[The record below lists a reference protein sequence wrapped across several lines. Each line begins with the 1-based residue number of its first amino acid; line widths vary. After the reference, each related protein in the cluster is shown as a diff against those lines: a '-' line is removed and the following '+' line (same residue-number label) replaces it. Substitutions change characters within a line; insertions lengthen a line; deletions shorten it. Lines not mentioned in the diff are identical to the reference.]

1 MYRSV
6 TMYITT
12 LPVPGKHMVC
22 APKVQ
27 IHTKLYTQCTAGVPV
42 PSSVDVFLS
51 LCSSTTT
58 PRGKYGGS
66 WGWSQEEVR
75 LTFNASVSFISLK
88 LSETHSCVC
97 LFVVFRF
104 VSDRHSPDVW
114 RLPVQRTHRHADA
127 VLPFHQRVW
136 VHFKL
141 TAAGSVLITDHQLW
155 CRLTDSHPNC
165 N

>member
-58 PRGKYGGS
+58 PRGKYGGF
-66 WGWSQEEVR
+66 WGWSQEEVH
-75 LTFNASVSFISLK
+75 LTFNASVSFISME

-97 LFVVFRF
+97 LFVCLLCSGLSLTGTHLMCGDFLYSGHTVMLTLSYLFIKECEF
-104 VSDRHSPDVW
+104 THSLLLD
-114 RLPVQRTHRHADA
+114 Q
-127 VLPFHQRVW
+127 F
-136 VHFKL
+136 
-141 TAAGSVLITDHQLW
+141 
-155 CRLTDSHPNC
+155 
-165 N
+165 